1 MRVSADR
8 DRSFRGIAITR
19 FGASRSPISGI
30 TIACFGDHDHRP
42 IAPAV
47 GAAGGIVIGPAWVPA
62 AGEMPAV
69 R

>member
-1 MRVSADR
+1 M
-8 DRSFRGIAITR
+8 AITG

-30 TIACFGDHDHRP
+30 TIACFGDHDHLP
-42 IAPAV
+42 VAPGV
-47 GAAGGIVIGPAWVPA
+47 GAAGGIVIGPAAWVPA